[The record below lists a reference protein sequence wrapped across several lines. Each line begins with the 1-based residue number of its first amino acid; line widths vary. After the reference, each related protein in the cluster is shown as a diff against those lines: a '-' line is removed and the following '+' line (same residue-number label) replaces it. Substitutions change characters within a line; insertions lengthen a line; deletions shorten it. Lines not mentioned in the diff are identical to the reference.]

1 MSIARFAG
9 TTLAAFVAYMAL
21 YGGSVQLLFA
31 EQFASMAAATVEPGE
46 NALAVMSYHLV
57 QTIVVV
63 WLFDKAVGS
72 DDMKAG
78 AIFGLMIGLYIM
90 ASDSIWFTNLKDFP
104 QDARVV
110 LSGMHLVIGA
120 IVGVL
125 LAKLHSV
132 GRGGEAADAAA

>member
-9 TTLAAFVAYMAL
+9 TTIAAFVAYMAL

-63 WLFDKAVGS
+63 WLFNKAVGS
-72 DDMKAG
+72 KDIKAG
-78 AIFGLMIGLYIM
+78 AVFGLMIGLYLM
-90 ASDSIWFTNLKDFP
+90 ATDSIWFTNVKDFP

-110 LSGMHLVIGA
+110 LSGLHLVVGA

-125 LAKLHSV
+125 LAKLYGL
-132 GRGGEAADAAA
+132 GRRDEAPAE